1 MLCDVNNSLISRS
14 PFKYIASMLPNMLVV
29 HSGHVAR
36 YMQLARTRVVLHNVA
51 FTLAFAI
58 QHHVVHNGT

>member
-1 MLCDVNNSLISRS
+1 
-14 PFKYIASMLPNMLVV
+14 MLPNMLVA

-36 YMQLARTRVVLHNVA
+36 YMQLACTRVVLQNVA

-58 QHHVVHNGT
+58 PHHVVHNGT